1 MTSIDKFKFFKYTL
15 IFASIVGL
23 LKIIPRTNLDTK
35 DVLVSSIVLF
45 AFYILID
52 NVFINPSCKIE
63 NLVSVGNSDKN
74 KIKKHKKDDTDDIF
88 YKHDEDEYDNYKDK
102 RKYPKDDKDDKDDE
116 YDNDGYESNKPI
128 KYKPGPC
135 KDCVERDYD
144 SDNFEKYKYKIH
156 RKYEANGSREK
167 DGVMTTEVEYS
178 DYNILPVHKE
188 DRNDY
193 EWGYTIL
200 PPEKWYPIPPH
211 PPICVTDKPSEI
223 YPVTTTGGGVLL
235 KEWDSCRRITPGDVV
250 NIDYAKDKLNSGR

>member
-1 MTSIDKFKFFKYTL
+1 MTLIDKFKFFKYTL

-35 DVLVSSIVLF
+35 DILVSSIVLF
-45 AFYILID
+45 ALYILID
-52 NVFINPSCKIE
+52 NIFINPSCKIE
-63 NLVSVGNSDKN
+63 NLVNIGKTKTESDKL
-74 KIKKHKKDDTDDIF
+74 IKKHKKDDTDDVF
-88 YKHDEDEYDNYKDK
+88 YKHDEDEYDNYLDR
-102 RKYPKDDKDDKDDE
+102 RKYNDND
-116 YDNDGYESNKPI
+116 DNDGYESKKPI

-144 SDNFEKYKYKIH
+144 SDNFETYKYKIH
-156 RKYEANGSREK
+156 RKYAANGSREK
-167 DGVMTTEVEYS
+167 DGVMTSEIEYS

-188 DRNDY
+188 DRDDY

-235 KEWDSCRRITPGDVV
+235 KEWDSSRRITPGDVV